1 MKSGREPIY
10 ETLDL
15 ASKAA
20 TKLNI
25 LTEKEYRDRY
35 RENARLPAHPYRLYV
50 DEWTCWPEFLKTGLQ
65 KYQTLDEARAACAK
79 LGIKSGAEYK
89 RRYKED
95 SRLPSTPTRNY
106 KCDMYALLNRPKPQP
121 RYKSLEEASQ
131 VTQRLGIL
139 TRKDYYL
146 GCQIDPKLRKSP
158 DRAYSKEWI
167 SWSNYLGV
175 VLIEKYKT
183 LLEASNASFNLNI
196 KTQKEYKRRY
206 KEDPKLQSNPFRE
219 YKDEWVSWGAYLKTN
234 LPIYPTMQKASN
246 AAIKLGFRNEWQYR
260 RQYKNDLRLPYSPD
274 KIYAKTWVN
283 WFEFLRQV
291 KPVSKY
297 DSLKTASEAAI
308 KLKIQ
313 GQKDYGK
320 LYRED
325 PKLPSCPAHYY
336 SESWRGWGEFL
347 DRKKNYYTTLKE
359 ASDAAISLGIK
370 TQREY
375 GKNFKCDPKLH
386 CDPRNYY
393 SSEWKGFGAFLN
405 TKVYRYKTILEASRA
420 ALALGIDSCRSYIKN
435 CKDDNKLPRHP
446 QTFYKAEWRSWNKFL
461 NLPDK
466 YKTLK
471 EASVSAVRL
480 GISSSVEYSH
490 RYRED
495 PRLYCIPKTH
505 ELSAWIDWH
514 NFLSKKELLQF
525 NQEWEIATQ
534 AFLRTQQGIDKK
546 NSVISKFYD
555 CFFRNSEPTQL
566 PSQMLHR
573 DYQFDVLRYEA
584 LVSDQASTSQLR
596 FHNIMVLFF
605 DWIID
610 NYCTDKDE
618 YEELVLP
625 GYRNPLKTLMGN
637 LKMGLPKRV
646 PTESVRPVLPL
657 SIVDTARMYLFGS
670 QFNGFKSAKH
680 LHDFFESDWL
690 DIDKKSIDFADDDCA
705 WRIKPESTLQYQIWS
720 PVKAVALYTLLKVP
734 LRGQQILWLDSGEGD
749 DEVPIEVSPSA
760 IKWVKNSLD
769 LSRSRVNKRGF
780 IKKLNDG
787 SEGMFITTNKT
798 SAREGGYTV
807 PYIPHDLALLIIKLR
822 NWQTKYN
829 PLKEITK
836 WTEVELPRKINE
848 RILSARGETAFLFR
862 NPAKPN
868 GDPISTSMA
877 FTRLLPRLLYLIQN
891 ENENLAYIDKGI
903 YRSQYTPH
911 SMRTSL
917 ITAYVV
923 DGGVPIHVI
932 SKLVGHASIVMTIY
946 YTKIGQGTMRK
957 ELCRAEKKA
966 LRECVNRLE
975 DTILSDSIEKA
986 KGELYARDSV
996 FLNDVTDSWPKASY
1010 QFTDKG
1016 ICAMG
1021 GGGCDTGGTNEYGE
1035 ADNSPVLIGY
1045 LGKRNCVR
1053 CRYFITGPAFL
1064 GGLGALCNELL
1075 LEIKTLSAEQLE
1087 LQRQA
1092 DALKDEK
1099 YDVEKAGGVFLKTKS
1114 LKRNEATIEEK
1125 TMKLDVYIS
1134 DFAATQSL
1142 MNESRIIMRESNAID
1157 KKLLIAPTSLVE
1169 MDFRLEEPGTDFKLL
1184 SEICENATIYS
1195 TSSASR
1201 AIPKRSQMIDRL
1213 AKYNG
1218 LNPLLYR
1225 LSEEEQLIV
1234 GNQASALIQ
1243 SYVSNWQEI
1252 EKLFNGELLFSDFD
1266 RNNSSKLL
1274 AKKFHR
1280 LMSSANKVLLKGNL
1294 L

>member
-1 MKSGREPIY
+1 MKSYRGPIY
-10 ETLDL
+10 STLDL
-15 ASKAA
+15 ASKAV

-25 LTEKEYRDRY
+25 STEKEYRIRY
-35 RENARLPAHPYRLYV
+35 REDPRLPAHPYRFYV
-50 DEWTCWPEFLKTGLQ
+50 NEWSCWPEFFKTGLQ
-65 KYQTLDEARAACAK
+65 KYQTLEEARAACTK
-79 LGIKSGAEYK
+79 LGIKSGLEYK
-89 RRYKED
+89 TRYKED
-95 SRLPSTPTRNY
+95 PRLPSTPMRNY
-106 KCDMYALLNRPKPQP
+106 KCDMYAVLNRTKPQP
-121 RYKSLEEASQ
+121 RYRSLKEASK
-131 VTQRLGIL
+131 VTQRLGIQ

-146 GCQIDPKLRKSP
+146 GYQVDAKLRKSP
-158 DRAYSKEWI
+158 DRTYSKEWV
-167 SWSNYLGV
+167 SWSHYLGIV
-175 VLIEKYKT
+175 VVEKYET
-183 LLEASNASFNLNI
+183 LLKASNASFNLNI

-206 KEDPKLQSNPFRE
+206 KEDPKLQSNPSRE
-219 YKDEWVSWGAYLKTN
+219 YKDDWVSWKVYLKTAF
-234 LPIYPTMQKASN
+234 PIYETIQKASK
-246 AAIKLGFRNEWQYR
+246 AAIKLGFRSEWQYH
-260 RQYKNDLRLPYSPD
+260 RQYKKDIRLPYSPD
-274 KIYAKTWVN
+274 KDYAKEWVN
-283 WFEFLRQV
+283 WFVFLKQV

-297 DSLKTASEAAI
+297 ACLKTASDAAI

-313 GQKDYGK
+313 GQSDYYK

-325 PKLPSCPAHYY
+325 PRLPSCPALYY
-336 SESWRGWGEFL
+336 SKLWKGWGEFL
-347 DRKKNYYTTLKE
+347 NRKKTYYITLKE
-359 ASDAAISLGIK
+359 ASDSAISLGIK
-370 TQREY
+370 TGREY
-375 GKNFKCDPKLH
+375 GKKFKCDPKLH
-386 CDPRNYY
+386 YDPRNYY
-393 SSEWKGFGAFLN
+393 LSEWNGFGAFLN
-405 TKVYRYKTILEASRA
+405 TEIHKYKNIREASRA
-420 ALALGIDSCRSYIKN
+420 TLALGIDSCRSYLKN

-446 QTFYKAEWRSWNKFL
+446 QTFYKVEWQSWNKFL
-461 NLPDK
+461 NLPEK

-480 GISSSVEYSH
+480 HISSSVEYSH
-490 RYRED
+490 RYKED

-505 ELSAWIDWH
+505 EPNAWIDWR
-514 NFLSKKELLQF
+514 NFLSKEVLLKF
-525 NQEWEIATQ
+525 NQGWKVATQ
-534 AFLRTQQGIDKK
+534 AFLRTQQGIDTK
-546 NSVISKFYD
+546 NSVISKYYD
-555 CFFRNSEPTQL
+555 CFFRDSEPTQL

-584 LVSDQASTSQLR
+584 LISDQASTSQLR

-637 LKMGLPKRV
+637 IKMGLPKRV

-657 SIVDTARMYLFGS
+657 SIVETARMYLFGN
-670 QFNGFKSAKH
+670 QFSGFKSATH
-680 LHDFFESDWL
+680 LHNFFEKDWL

-749 DEVPIEVSPSA
+749 DEIPLEVSPNA
-760 IKWVKNSLD
+760 IKWVKNSLG
-769 LSRSRVNKRGF
+769 LSRCRVNKRGF
-780 IKKLNDG
+780 IKKLSDG
-787 SEGMFITTNKT
+787 AEGMFITTNKT
-798 SAREGGYTV
+798 SAREGGYSV
-807 PYIPHDLALLIIKLR
+807 PYIPHDLALLVIRLR
-822 NWQTKYN
+822 NWQSKYN
-829 PLKEITK
+829 PLKEMTK

-848 RILSARGETAFLFR
+848 RILTARGETAFLFR

-868 GDPISTSMA
+868 GDPINTSMA
-877 FTRLLPRLLYLIQN
+877 FTRSLPRLLYLIQN
-891 ENENLAYIDKGI
+891 GNENLAHIDKGI

-946 YTKIGQGTMRK
+946 YTKIGHGTMRK
-957 ELCRAEKKA
+957 ELCKAEKKA
-966 LRECVNRLE
+966 LKECVHRLE

-1075 LEIKTLSAEQLE
+1075 LEIKTVSIEQLE

-1099 YDVEKAGGVFLKTKS
+1099 YDVEKAGGFFLKTNI
-1114 LKRNEATIEEK
+1114 LRRNEADIEEK
-1125 TMKLDVYIS
+1125 TMKLDVFIS
-1134 DFAATQSL
+1134 DFAATQNL

-1157 KKLLIAPTSLVE
+1157 RKLLIAPTSLVE

-1184 SEICENATIYS
+1184 NEICENATIYS

-1213 AKYNG
+1213 ATQNG

-1234 GNQASALIQ
+1234 GNQASVLIQ
-1243 SYVSNWQEI
+1243 SYVSSWQDI
-1252 EKLFNGELLFSDFD
+1252 EKLFSGELLFDDLD
-1266 RNNSSKLL
+1266 RSNDCKLL
-1274 AKKFHR
+1274 STKFHR
-1280 LMSSANKVLLKGNL
+1280 LMSSANKVLLEGNI
-1294 L
+1294 